1 MRAENDRP
9 AAAKEF
15 DGAVAI
21 RVLVADQHPV
31 IRIGLE
37 NLLQSE
43 PGIEV
48 VGEAGNGDEAI
59 ARTLELRPDILL
71 LALNLPNMPGL
82 EAMRDVVNRSPKTKI
97 ILLSN
102 VISQIEIVKA
112 LQLGAVG
119 IVVKDGRM
127 DNLPSAIR
135 SVSIGKIWL
144 GDRRVHNLVE
154 ALHMAEQKKTQIPE
168 KKVVPDLTPR
178 ELDVVSCIVKGCSNR
193 DIAHQFQLS
202 EETVKRH
209 LSNIFDKTG
218 VSTRLEL
225 ALFAIEHQLV
235 ASRT

>member
-15 DGAVAI
+15 NGAVAI

>member
-1 MRAENDRP
+1 MKAENYRP
-9 AAAKEF
+9 ATANES
-15 DGAVAI
+15 GSAVAI

-31 IRIGLE
+31 IRIGVE

-43 PGIEV
+43 TGIEV

-59 ARTLELRPDILL
+59 ARTLEIGPDILL

-82 EAMRDVVNRSPKTKI
+82 EEMRAVVNSSPKTKT

-102 VISQIEIVKA
+102 VISQKEIVKA
-112 LQLGAVG
+112 LQLDARG
-119 IVVKDGRM
+119 IVIKDALM

-135 SVSIGKIWL
+135 AVSIGKQWL
-144 GDRRVHNLVE
+144 NNRRVSSLVD
-154 ALHMAEQKKTQIPE
+154 ALHIVAQVKAPPQE
-168 KKVVPDLTPR
+168 KKNPTLTPR
-178 ELDVVSCIVKGCSNR
+178 ELEVVSCIVKGCSNR
-193 DIAHQFQLS
+193 DIARQFQLS

-209 LSNIFDKTG
+209 LSNIFEKTG

-235 ASRT
+235 ASHF